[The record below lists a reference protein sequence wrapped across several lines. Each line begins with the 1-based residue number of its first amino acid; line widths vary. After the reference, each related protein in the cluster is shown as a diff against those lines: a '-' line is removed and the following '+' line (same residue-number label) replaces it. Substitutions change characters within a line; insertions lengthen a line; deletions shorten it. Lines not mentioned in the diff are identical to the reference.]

1 MLMQSQHLFDALRVR
16 LVAIG
21 NGTVQ
26 HAAKFKNEFKMAFD
40 VFTDPDQ
47 HVYNDLQTKRGWT
60 RVILN
65 RKGFAALM
73 KASKEG
79 YKQTEVLGDGMRN
92 GGMFLFRRSQLVYR
106 HIESY
111 AGDYPEMSTVL
122 TACGGADII
131 GQLEI
136 LTPKDEKKRLKEA
149 QKKKAEENRDTA
161 WQIVD
166 LNDD

>member
-1 MLMQSQHLFDALRVR
+1 MLMQCQHLFDYLGVR

-21 NGTVQ
+21 NGAVK
-26 HAAKFKNEFKMAFD
+26 HAAQFKNEFKMAFE
-40 VFTDPDQ
+40 VYTDPDQ

-65 RKGFAALM
+65 RKGLASFI
-73 KASKEG
+73 KATKEG
-79 YKQTEVLGDGMRN
+79 YSQKEVLGDGARN
-92 GGMFLFRRSQLVYR
+92 GGMFLFKRTQLVYR

-122 TACGGADII
+122 TACGGADIV
-131 GQLEI
+131 GQIEI
-136 LTPKDEKKRLKEA
+136 LTPKDEKKRLKEQ
-149 QKKKAEENRDTA
+149 QKKRAEENRDTA